1 MLEYKKKMR
10 VLRVRMLDG
19 AVKTLH
25 VDDSHTV
32 GQLMITI
39 CSKIGEI
46 LLMNFKIVEILLMN
60 FKIDEVLLVNFKVG
74 EILMVDFKIDEN

>member
-1 MLEYKKKMR
+1 MCVNKDLLEYKKKIR

-39 CSKIGEI
+39 CSKIGKFLIQE
-46 LLMNFKIVEILLMN
+46 
-60 FKIDEVLLVNFKVG
+60 D
-74 EILMVDFKIDEN
+74 